1 MNITNLGIP
10 ESQLRMIVREVIDRH
25 IGRDPKF
32 VQVPVVSSYAG
43 LSFTRF
49 HLNGSGSEVP
59 CLIESS
65 VRFGQ
70 FSNCRLP
77 SVRYLDNRPQ
87 VSPKRFVWR

>member
-1 MNITNLGIP
+1 LSEDHESWNIGIP

-49 HLNGSGSEVP
+49 HLNGSGGAVP
-59 CLIESS
+59 
-65 VRFGQ
+65 
-70 FSNCRLP
+70 
-77 SVRYLDNRPQ
+77 NR
-87 VSPKRFVWR
+87 VVGTV

>member
-1 MNITNLGIP
+1 MSENHESSDIEIP

-32 VQVPVVSSYAG
+32 VQVPVVSSYTG

-49 HLNGSGSEVP
+49 HLNGSEGEVP

-65 VRFGQ
+65 V
-70 FSNCRLP
+70 
-77 SVRYLDNRPQ
+77 
-87 VSPKRFVWR
+87 